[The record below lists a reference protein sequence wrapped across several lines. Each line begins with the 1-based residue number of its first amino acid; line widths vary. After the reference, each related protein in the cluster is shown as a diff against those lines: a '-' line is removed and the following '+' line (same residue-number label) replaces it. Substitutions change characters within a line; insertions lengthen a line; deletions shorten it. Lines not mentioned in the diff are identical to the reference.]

1 MGFFEPSTVDFEAQW
16 IGNDCFV
23 CSFFKRVLRYSLKND

>member
-23 CSFFKRVLRYSLKND
+23 CSFLKESFEV